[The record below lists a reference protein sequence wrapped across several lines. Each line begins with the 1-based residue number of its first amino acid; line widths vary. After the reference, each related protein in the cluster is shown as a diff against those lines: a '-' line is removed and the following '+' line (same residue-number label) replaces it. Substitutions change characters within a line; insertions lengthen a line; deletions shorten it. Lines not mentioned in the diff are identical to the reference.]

1 MNEDPAA
8 ATPHPAPTA
17 LAPRWPIYLGVS
29 ITSGASAAFSLL
41 AAVLSINAVVIYV
54 SIFTSVACFA
64 LALALVFHR
73 RNGLAFVMSLATV
86 PIFFGVTILYMTTTP
101 FRMELVQQASAI
113 NRFVVDSIKN
123 PQAALDQA
131 IRDGAIRRATADD
144 VKAFGDAYLEKK
156 YTSQKLPVPETED
169 ALAVSSVDIGRAYVV
184 LAPFTYPS
192 GLINEYRVVFFV
204 PRGVPEP
211 TGDMGHS
218 ALYDFASLTVMCK
231 AARTGGI
238 FC

>member
-8 ATPHPAPTA
+8 ATSHPAPATP
-17 LAPRWPIYLGVS
+17 APRWPIYLGVS

-41 AAVLSINAVVIYV
+41 AAALSINAVVIYV
-54 SIFTSVACFA
+54 SIFTSIACFA
-64 LALALVFHR
+64 LALALAFHR
-73 RNGLAFVMSLATV
+73 RNGLAFVMSLGTV

-101 FRMELVQQASAI
+101 LRMEWVQQASAI
-113 NRFVVDSIKN
+113 NRSVVDSIKN

-144 VKAFGDAYLEKK
+144 VKAFRYAYLEKK
-156 YTSQKLPVPETED
+156 YTSQKLAVPETED
-169 ALAVSSVDIGRAYVV
+169 ALSVSSVDLGRAYVV
-184 LAPFTYPS
+184 LADFTYPS

-218 ALYDFASLTVMCK
+218 ALYDFASLRVWCT

-238 FC
+238 SC